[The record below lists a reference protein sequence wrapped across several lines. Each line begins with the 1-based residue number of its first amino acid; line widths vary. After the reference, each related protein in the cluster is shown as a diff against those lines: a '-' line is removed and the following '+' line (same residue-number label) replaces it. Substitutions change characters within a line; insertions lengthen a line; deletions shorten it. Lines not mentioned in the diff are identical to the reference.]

1 MTIHLLSQEIVARI
15 AAGEVVERPASAAK
29 ELIENALDAQARQ
42 IEVEVQGGGIALLR
56 VADDGAG
63 IPAGEVELA
72 FQRYAT
78 SKISS
83 ADDLERIHS
92 LGFRGEALASI
103 AAVGDV
109 TLVTRQASD
118 VGGTFMRVVN
128 GEVKEKGQRGAPP
141 GTTVTVKNLFRNIP
155 ARLKFLKSNAA
166 EAGRIS
172 ALVSQYALAYPEVRF
187 NLTVDGR
194 RVFASQGS
202 GDLRDAL
209 TRLYGLEAGEA
220 MLAVEHREAMGD
232 VELAVRG
239 MVSLPGVTRANRNYI
254 TIFVNRRLVQSRTL
268 AYAVLDAYQGL
279 LMTGRYPIAALDLT
293 IDPSETDVNVHPAK
307 MEVKFRDEGIA
318 FAAIHHAVRNT
329 LAASGIAR
337 PAQGLAPAPVPSAMT
352 QPVAPSQVPLSPG
365 AVQPLWR
372 GAPPAKT
379 ALQQEA
385 VPTVVAAAPTS
396 AGVQGQ
402 LKLPILRVLGQ
413 LRETFIVAEGPDGM
427 YLIDQ
432 HTAHERIL
440 FDQLRRAKG
449 AGDVKVQGMLQPV
462 TVEVTPQQERLIEEQ
477 GERLKEYGFQLEPF
491 GERTALVRGV
501 PAALR
506 ALSPARAL
514 LDVLDYMESDDLKGY
529 DWEDRLIA
537 SVACHG
543 AVRAGK
549 TLTAQEMQEMLRLL
563 ESADNPH
570 SCPHGRPVLLHMT
583 TAQLEKDFCRT

>member
-1 MTIHLLSQEIVARI
+1 MAIHLLSQEIVARI
-15 AAGEVVERPASAAK
+15 AAGEVVERPVSAAK
-29 ELIENALDAQARQ
+29 ELIENSLDAQARQ
-42 IEVEVQGGGIALLR
+42 IEIEVQGGGIALLR

-63 IPAGEVELA
+63 IPGKEVEMA

-109 TLVTRQASD
+109 TLVTRQAGD
-118 VGGTFMRVVN
+118 FGGTFMRVVN

-172 ALVSQYALAYPEVRF
+172 TLVSQYALAYPEVRF
-187 NLTVDGR
+187 SLTVDGR

-220 MLAVEHREAMGD
+220 MLAVEHRETMGG

-239 MVSLPGVTRANRNYI
+239 MVSSPGVTRANRTYI

-293 IDPSETDVNVHPAK
+293 IDPTETDVNVHPAK

-337 PAQGLAPAPVPSAMT
+337 PAQGLAPAPVPSPAT
-352 QPVAPSQVPLSPG
+352 HPAAASPVPLSPG
-365 AVQPLWR
+365 AIQPVWR
-372 GAPPAKT
+372 GAPGVPPAP
-379 ALQQEA
+379 QQEA
-385 VPTVVAAAPTS
+385 ARTVAAAGTG

-402 LKLPILRVLGQ
+402 LRLPILRVLGQ
-413 LRETFIVAEGPDGM
+413 LREMFIVAEGPDGM

-449 AGDVKVQGMLQPV
+449 AGDVKVQGMLQPE
-462 TVEVTPQQERLIEEQ
+462 TVELTPQQERLMEEH
-477 GERLKEYGFQLEPF
+477 GARLREYGFQLEPF
-491 GERTALVRGV
+491 GERTALLRGV

-514 LDVLDYMESDDLKGY
+514 LDVLDYMESDELKGY
-529 DWEDRLIA
+529 DWEERLIA

-549 TLTAQEMQEMLRLL
+549 MLTAQEMQEMLRLL